1 MKFRPYLIFNIEK
14 GFSYLLR
21 TQFIF
26 LLWCIEQK
34 NLSLIPSLDVF
45 YTFFYDCQRFSISSL
60 CALVHSYSMYTNTH
74 MDFNHPN
81 LARIKY

>member
-21 TQFIF
+21 TQFFF

-45 YTFFYDCQRFSISSL
+45 YTFFL
-60 CALVHSYSMYTNTH
+60 
-74 MDFNHPN
+74 
-81 LARIKY
+81 